1 MDRSFLSSAKVIE
14 ASRQF
19 VCVRL
24 TTYEDETEA
33 KFSQRLVRTRSGE
46 VENTSFALFEP
57 DGKTTLSKSGR
68 GMRGIY
74 NSADDMAKAMADI
87 AKKFPGKAKDNE
99 VPTKLPYTLTAKL
112 GVNGA
117 AADHLPL
124 IVILAE
130 SDKARSKMA
139 EAVAKP
145 AWGKTYL
152 GHFTYAEAKK
162 ADDLPKLAALKS
174 MDSIVFIEP
183 DRFGQTGTVIE
194 QLKPDS
200 TQEEIEKAMNTLL
213 KKHTVT
219 TLTERAFREAAVK
232 AGAFWEPK
240 LTVSD
245 PQEQRAREETKRRIE
260 MMKK

>member
-1 MDRSFLSSAKVIE
+1 MTRLHLSERALQQAAESAPPLP
-14 ASRQF
+14 APQAAHLRD
-19 VCVRL
+19 CRL
-24 TTYEDETEA
+24 CQGRVAAY
-33 KFSQRLVRTRSGE
+33 QH
-46 VENTSFALFEP
+46 LF
-57 DGKTTLSKSGR
+57 
-68 GMRGIY
+68 
-74 NSADDMAKAMADI
+74 
-87 AKKFPGKAKDNE
+87 
-99 VPTKLPYTLTAKL
+99 
-112 GVNGA
+112 A
-117 AADHLPL
+117 AAAHLPL

-130 SDKARSKMA
+130 SDKARTSMA

-213 KKHTVT
+213 KKHTVI